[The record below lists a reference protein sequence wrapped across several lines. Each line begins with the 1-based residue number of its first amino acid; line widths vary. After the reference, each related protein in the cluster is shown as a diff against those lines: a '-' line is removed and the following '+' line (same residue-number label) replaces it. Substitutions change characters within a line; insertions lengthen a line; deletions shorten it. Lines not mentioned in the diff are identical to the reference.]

1 MSISSAAEHNHRMI
15 LIGQR
20 FFITKHLHGIVF
32 IKIYTYKQGFNSFE
46 FQNKI
51 ASYD

>member
-1 MSISSAAEHNHRMI
+1 MNNVTLTS
-15 LIGQR
+15 
-20 FFITKHLHGIVF
+20 FITKHLHEIVF
-32 IKIYTYKQGFNSFE
+32 IKIYIYKQGFNSFE